1 MTSRNSCDER
11 EIDRLI
17 DRMCDQIVTADDLA
31 ELGRLV
37 VEYPAVQDRYL
48 AALEIHA
55 GLAWRMSPGRQF
67 SPEELLRY
75 GSGDSG
81 FGVRDSGRE
90 ENALPNFALELS
102 PFPTLS
108 TTHHPL
114 PTNFVGGPVFSYMVA
129 TVVLCVMLLGFWAY
143 KITHVA
149 EVAEGKGKPSIDS
162 PADPRFEFV
171 GHVTGMMDCVWNEG
185 SAGTM
190 VGASVPL
197 GREYS
202 LTSGL
207 IELTYVSGAKVIL
220 EGPCTYR
227 ADSDAGGYLAIGKL
241 TARVEKKA
249 ASAKPRAA
257 NHNSSSLIP
266 HPSSLFFITTPT
278 AVVTDLGTEFGV
290 IVDKNGNTDTHVLE
304 GIVKVNISGNT
315 HESIRLAVGESV
327 RVEKTNEGNK
337 HVVTRGKADVTAFPI
352 HPGEL
357 AAMLEKERLGR
368 FRRWQDFGKKL
379 LNRKDLVAY
388 YDFQPVKNNR
398 LLLRDRTS
406 KFGPDSQ
413 DTNIE
418 GAYWVPGRF
427 PGKYALRFTS
437 SYHAAQ
443 IRVDGLAGSRQLT
456 LAAWVLVDQMSQN
469 VIYLLTTE
477 VQSSRDASGD
487 NVAVGSVNWG
497 LKPNGMMG
505 LAGKSDKRRGTLV
518 LYSPVRAIGKNQL
531 HRWCFL
537 AVTCDIDAGETV
549 FYRNDQC
556 LGIKM
561 GHTLSDTETFSG
573 LPCDIV
579 RPGASRPLDIS
590 ESRRFFQGSIG
601 EIMVFRKALSPEEI
615 RDIYQRPTHPL
626 RTVNRRT

>member
-1 MTSRNSCDER
+1 MPTNGRTTVELLAALCDEAISPDEMR
-11 EIDRLI
+11 RLDRLI
-17 DRMCDQIVTADDLA
+17 VSDAAVRRQYL
-31 ELGRLV
+31 
-37 VEYPAVQDRYL
+37 EYLD
-48 AALEIHA
+48 IHA
-55 GLAWRMSPGRQF
+55 RLSCQFHQPLDASPAMP
-67 SPEELLRY
+67 S
-75 GSGDSG
+75 
-81 FGVRDSGRE
+81 VR
-90 ENALPNFALELS
+90 PVVFLS
-102 PFPTLS
+102 PPRSSLS
-108 TTHHPL
+108 PD
-114 PTNFVGGPVFSYMVA
+114 FVGGPVFSYMVA
-129 TVVLCVMLLGFWAY
+129 TLVLCLMLLGAWAH
-143 KITHVA
+143 KVSLSQQ
-149 EVAEGKGKPSIDS
+149 ESVVNGKNRR
-162 PADPRFEFV
+162 PAVEEFAFV
-171 GHVTGMMDCVWNEG
+171 GRVTGMKDCVWAKDG
-185 SAGTM
+185 LGTI
-190 VGASVPL
+190 VGASVPFD
-197 GREYS
+197 REYILS
-202 LTSGL
+202 SGLLEITYTSG
-207 IELTYVSGAKVIL
+207 ARVIL
-220 EGPCTYR
+220 EGPCDFK

-241 TARVEKKA
+241 TARIERRGKSEERRGLA
-249 ASAKPRAA
+249 ASAAGT
-257 NHNSSSLIP
+257 NHQATTSQ
-266 HPSSLFFITTPT
+266 PSAPSPQPLFAVRTPT

-615 RDIYQRPTHPL
+615 RDIYQTSNPSVENGKQTNIK
-626 RTVNRRT
+626 TSN